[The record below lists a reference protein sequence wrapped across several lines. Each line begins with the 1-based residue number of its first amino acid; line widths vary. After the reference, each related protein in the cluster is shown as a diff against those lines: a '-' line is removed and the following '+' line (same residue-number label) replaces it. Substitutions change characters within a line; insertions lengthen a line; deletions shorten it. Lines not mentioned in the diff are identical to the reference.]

1 MKIFDLLKTLYETLK
16 NMWGSLSDEE
26 KMKMALAIAKA
37 FEKILRAFYKEHQ
50 KSKNNQQDSN
60 QEKAN
65 A

>member
-1 MKIFDLLKTLYETLK
+1 MKILDLLKTLYVTLK
-16 NMWGSLSDEE
+16 NMWGKLSDDE
-26 KMKMALAIAKA
+26 KKKIAFAIAKA
-37 FEKILRAFYKEHQ
+37 FEKLIRAFYKEHQ